1 MQNTVKPNDLRKSV
15 GYVRQSPLVNTS
27 GNIVAAESRRSTRIE
42 KSLPLIVLG
51 RNRMGEPFMERTV
64 SVSLNM
70 HGCRYSSRHDYAVG
84 TWITLQLVGLI
95 SSEEKPATV
104 RAVVRSVRPPGS
116 LRELPQVGVELETP
130 ANVWGIAPPPADWTS
145 LQETNTSTAQA
156 TAAIAPVQESATK
169 NVGLGEIPM
178 NSEPRMTDV
187 ATFPSPSPA
196 ASRPPA
202 PKFPEA
208 VQPPRAVV
216 TPDRLISAL
225 QGRLQQE
232 ADKAVQTAAAKQV
245 KDAIREA
252 LSSIDDARR
261 SSVREVQELFPKSI
275 EAMKLSLKEES
286 AAEMAAQ
293 WKTDIEM
300 YRGRAEE
307 MARSLEKQAEELR
320 RELAN
325 AHEYVE
331 KITREIGLQIPAS
344 LKEALTQATSDFE
357 SATTVVVDR
366 RCEHMLENAQIV
378 TKEALS
384 KLNAR
389 SEEVHALVQGAV
401 NSGLEEFRR
410 EAQLKVNMALAETT
424 ERVVSALSLLEA
436 DSRAT
441 CNARREA
448 LEAEVARSAEQA
460 AEQFCKEMK
469 TFVSSCFVAAVGAVD
484 EHSKATLEGFLKDNG
499 KILDEAR
506 SQPPAN
512 DEDEVIRDA
521 DSSPVAI
528 RKRTRTGQTTG

>member
-1 MQNTVKPNDLRKSV
+1 
-15 GYVRQSPLVNTS
+15 
-27 GNIVAAESRRSTRIE
+27 
-42 KSLPLIVLG
+42 
-51 RNRMGEPFMERTV
+51 MERTV
-64 SVSLNM
+64 SVTLNM
-70 HGCRYSSRHDYAVG
+70 HGCRYPSRHDYAVG
-84 TWITLQLVGLI
+84 TWVTLQLVGLI

-104 RAVVRSVRPPGS
+104 RAMVRSVHPPGS
-116 LRELPQVGVELETP
+116 LRELQQVGVELETP

-145 LQETNTSTAQA
+145 VQETNTSTAQPA
-156 TAAIAPVQESATK
+156 SVIAPAQESATK

-178 NSEPRMTDV
+178 NAEPKMADV
-187 ATFPSPSPA
+187 ASFPSPSPA
-196 ASRPPA
+196 TPRPPA
-202 PKFPEA
+202 PKLPDVA
-208 VQPPRAVV
+208 QPPRAVV

-232 ADKAVQTAAAKQV
+232 ADKAVQAAAAKQV
-245 KDAIREA
+245 QNVIREA

-261 SSVREVQELFPKSI
+261 SSVREMQELFPKSI

-293 WKTDIEM
+293 WKTDMEM

-307 MARSLEKQAEELR
+307 MAERLEKQADDLR
-320 RELAN
+320 RELAS
-325 AHEYVE
+325 AKEYVE
-331 KITREIGLQIPAS
+331 KITREIAPQIPAS

-357 SATTVVVDR
+357 SATTVVVDG
-366 RCEHMLENAQIV
+366 RCERLLENAQIV

-389 SEEVHALVQGAV
+389 SAEVQALVQSAV

-410 EAQLKVNMALAETT
+410 EAQQQVNRALAETA
-424 ERVVSALSLLEA
+424 ERVVSALSSLDA

-441 CNARREA
+441 CDVWRQT

-460 AEQFCKEMK
+460 AEQFRKGMK

-484 EHSKATLEGFLKDNG
+484 EHSKATLDGLLKDDG

-512 DEDEVIRDA
+512 DEDEVIPDE
-521 DSSPVAI
+521 DNSPVALENELEPG
-528 RKRTRTGQTTG
+528 KRQDRSRV

>member
-1 MQNTVKPNDLRKSV
+1 MQNTVKPDDLRKSV
-15 GYVRQSPLVNTS
+15 GYVSQSPLVSTS

-51 RNRMGEPFMERTV
+51 RNRLGEPFMERTV
-64 SVSLNM
+64 SVTLSM
-70 HGCRYSSRHDYAVG
+70 HGCRYLSRHDYGVG
-84 TWITLQLVGLI
+84 TWVTLQLVGLI

-104 RAVVRSVRPPGS
+104 RAMVRSVHPPGS
-116 LRELPQVGVELETP
+116 LRELQQVGVELETA

-145 LQETNTSTAQA
+145 VQETNTSTAQPVA
-156 TAAIAPVQESATK
+156 VIAPVQESAKK

-178 NSEPRMTDV
+178 NSEPKMADV

-202 PKFPEA
+202 PKLREA
-208 VQPPRAVV
+208 AQPPRAVV
-216 TPDRLISAL
+216 TPDHLISAL

-232 ADKAVQTAAAKQV
+232 ADKAIQVAAAKQV
-245 KDAIREA
+245 KDVIREA

-286 AAEMAAQ
+286 AAEMAVQ
-293 WKTDIEM
+293 CKTDMEM

-307 MARSLEKQAEELR
+307 MAQRLEKQADELR

-325 AHEYVE
+325 AQEYVE
-331 KITREIGLQIPAS
+331 KITREIAPQIPAS

-366 RCEHMLENAQIV
+366 RCERLLENAQIV
-378 TKEALS
+378 TQQALS
-384 KLNAR
+384 KLNAC
-389 SEEVHALVQGAV
+389 SAEVQAFVQSAV

-410 EAQLKVNMALAETT
+410 EAQLQVNVALAEMA
-424 ERVVSALSLLEA
+424 ERAVSALSSLDA

-441 CNARREA
+441 CDARRQG
-448 LEAEVARSAEQA
+448 LEAEVARSTEQA
-460 AEQFCKEMK
+460 AEQFRKGMK
-469 TFVSSCFVAAVGAVD
+469 TFVSSCLVAAVGAVN
-484 EHSKATLEGFLKDNG
+484 EYSKATLNGSLKDDG

-506 SQPPAN
+506 SQSPAN
-512 DEDEVIRDA
+512 DEDEIIPDS
-521 DSSPVAI
+521 DSSPVAV

>member
-1 MQNTVKPNDLRKSV
+1 
-15 GYVRQSPLVNTS
+15 
-27 GNIVAAESRRSTRIE
+27 
-42 KSLPLIVLG
+42 
-51 RNRMGEPFMERTV
+51 MERTV

-70 HGCRYSSRHDYAVG
+70 HGCRYPSRHDYVVG
-84 TWITLQLVGLI
+84 TWVTLQAVGLI

-104 RAVVRSVRPPGS
+104 RAIVRSVHPPGS
-116 LRELPQVGVELETP
+116 LRELQQVGVELETP
-130 ANVWGIAPPPADWTS
+130 ANVWGIERPPADWLS
-145 LQETNTSTAQA
+145 DREANASTAQL
-156 TAAIAPVQESATK
+156 AAVISPAQESATK
-169 NVGLGEIPM
+169 KVGLGEMMKP
-178 NSEPRMTDV
+178 EPKMAEV
-187 ATFPSPSPA
+187 ASFPSPSPA
-196 ASRPPA
+196 ASRPPVPKDLEA
-202 PKFPEA
+202 P
-208 VQPPRAVV
+208 QPPRVLV

-232 ADKAVQTAAAKQV
+232 AEKAVQAAVAKQV
-245 KDAIREA
+245 SDVIREA
-252 LSSIDDARR
+252 LSTIDDARR

-307 MARSLEKQAEELR
+307 MARSLEKQADELR

-325 AHEYVE
+325 AREYVE
-331 KITREIGLQIPAS
+331 KITREIAPQIPAS
-344 LKEALTQATSDFE
+344 LKEALAQATSDFE
-357 SATTVVVDR
+357 SVTAVVVDR
-366 RCEHMLENAQIV
+366 RCERMLENAQIV

-410 EAQLKVNMALAETT
+410 EAQLKVNMALAETA

-441 CNARREA
+441 CDARRQA

-460 AEQFCKEMK
+460 AEQFRKGMK

-499 KILDEAR
+499 KILDEAP

-528 RKRTRTGQTTG
+528 RKRTRTGQNDRIG

>member
-1 MQNTVKPNDLRKSV
+1 
-15 GYVRQSPLVNTS
+15 
-27 GNIVAAESRRSTRIE
+27 
-42 KSLPLIVLG
+42 
-51 RNRMGEPFMERTV
+51 
-64 SVSLNM
+64 
-70 HGCRYSSRHDYAVG
+70 
-84 TWITLQLVGLI
+84 
-95 SSEEKPATV
+95 
-104 RAVVRSVRPPGS
+104 
-116 LRELPQVGVELETP
+116 
-130 ANVWGIAPPPADWTS
+130 
-145 LQETNTSTAQA
+145 
-156 TAAIAPVQESATK
+156 
-169 NVGLGEIPM
+169 
-178 NSEPRMTDV
+178 
-187 ATFPSPSPA
+187 
-196 ASRPPA
+196 
-202 PKFPEA
+202 
-208 VQPPRAVV
+208 VV

-261 SSVREVQELFPKSI
+261 SSMREVQELFPKSI

-293 WKTDIEM
+293 WKTEIEM

-307 MARSLEKQAEELR
+307 MARSLEKQADELR

-325 AHEYVE
+325 AREYVE
-331 KITREIGLQIPAS
+331 KITREIAQIPGS

-410 EAQLKVNMALAETT
+410 EAQLKVNMALAETA

>member
-410 EAQLKVNMALAETT
+410 EAQLKVNMALAETA